1 MTTCKSLKQLPSFNV
16 TKPKFFISR
25 TDLTH
30 PATVTVFP
38 AKASAS
44 A

>member
-1 MTTCKSLKQLPSFNV
+1 MTICRSRKQLPSFSV
-16 TKPKFFISR
+16 TKPKFFMSR

-30 PATVTVFP
+30 PATVTVCP
-38 AKASAS
+38 PSDSAS